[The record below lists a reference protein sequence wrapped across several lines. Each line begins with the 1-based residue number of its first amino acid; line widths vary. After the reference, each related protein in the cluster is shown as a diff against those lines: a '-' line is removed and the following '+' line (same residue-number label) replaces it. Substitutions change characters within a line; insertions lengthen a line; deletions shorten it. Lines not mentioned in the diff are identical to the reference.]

1 MGRVSETQSGRKFKY
16 NNLAVKG
23 LTSDITNM
31 LINVIFF
38 FQTSDG
44 LVYFLDAFVSHYFM
58 LTLTIVSWRS
68 MWNVYGHFFYPN
80 DAIKSD
86 WMALI
91 LGYVICSL
99 LLALEQIL
107 RKITRK
113 IEEYYK
119 GRFGGDAMRLLWE
132 DFIYIIVFPC
142 HILLWRGMWNL
153 NARYLYPDPLWGGL
167 VNNLVGTAL
176 LMVLQLF
183 SYASAVGCAVDGAET
198 NGLAFWPTR
207 YLRHYQHR
215 RGLQT
220 DELDDKQEDGCDNF
234 ENKECAS
241 DAPEELM
248 IV

>member
-1 MGRVSETQSGRKFKY
+1 
-16 NNLAVKG
+16 
-23 LTSDITNM
+23 
-31 LINVIFF
+31 
-38 FQTSDG
+38 
-44 LVYFLDAFVSHYFM
+44 M
-58 LTLTIVSWRS
+58 LTLAIVLWRS
-68 MWNVYGHFFYPN
+68 MWNIYGHFLFPD

-86 WMALI
+86 WVALI
-91 LGYVICSL
+91 LGYVICIFL
-99 LLALEQIL
+99 FFLEQIL

-119 GRFGGDAMRLLWE
+119 GKFGGAAITLLWE

-142 HILLWRGMWNL
+142 HLLLWRGMWNL

-183 SYASAVGCAVDGAET
+183 SYASAVGCAVDGAEM

-220 DELDDKQEDGCDNF
+220 DELDDKQEDSFESF
-234 ENKECAS
+234 ENKDWAS
-241 DAPEELM
+241 DAIDDPEALKSTN
-248 IV
+248 V